1 MKRRTAKIAT
11 QERSF
16 HDSLTNDLVVACQS
30 PVRGTFNNAPTS
42 KSTRRDAGA
51 DSTALIVGCVEFCG
65 RSCYASASP
74 TKSPDADLL
83 TCRLIVIGDGSGTL
97 TPMGST
103 SYRSTVAYGVSP
115 AVIGHSLLGAVGARD
130 LEVEHDRWPMSA
142 RAGLRKWI
150 EIDLGRINLIRSA
163 SPRTL

>member
-83 TCRLIVIGDGSGTL
+83 TCRLIVIG
-97 TPMGST
+97 T